1 MGLLLKQIER
11 STHNIHKWKHIYSLF
26 KTNQQIGA
34 LCASSASVPASASAG
49 PGRAAA
55 DSRRVRAGA
64 VLSPTG
70 TRYGTGVGNALAM
83 GNAIWYPVPG
93 QSQNLVALSME
104 FPARVRCSF
113 VGISTTQSRLI
124 ARPSRLTVISNFQL
138 VF

>member
-1 MGLLLKQIER
+1 MPQVPQSLPLPLPGLAELQLTLVE
-11 STHNIHKWKHIYSLF
+11 LEL
-26 KTNQQIGA
+26 A
-34 LCASSASVPASASAG
+34 LSSVQPG
-49 PGRAAA
+49 PGMGPG
-55 DSRRVRAGA
+55 SG
-64 VLSPTG
+64 LT
-70 TRYGTGVGNALAM
+70 LAM
-83 GNAIWYPVPG
+83 GNATRYPVPG